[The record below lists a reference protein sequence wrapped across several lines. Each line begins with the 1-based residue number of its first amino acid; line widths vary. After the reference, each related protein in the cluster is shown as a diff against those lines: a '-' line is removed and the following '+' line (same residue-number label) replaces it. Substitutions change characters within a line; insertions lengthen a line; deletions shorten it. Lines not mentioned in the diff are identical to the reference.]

1 MSQSTSLQY
10 DAPWPVYAMDWCKTW
25 APGQIRPRAAFRIA
39 LSSYT
44 EDYRNRLAIVGLQDE
59 RSLVDDELH
68 EGHSD
73 FVLLAETMHGY
84 PATQLQ
90 WQPLSAASFNWT
102 MKPAT
107 TELLA
112 TTGDALRIWD
122 FSYDG
127 EQKTSSYVGR
137 HPTTSGYRLG
147 QRVALSGS
155 KVPSASSG
163 APLTS
168 FSWNTLLP
176 SHIVTSSI
184 DTTCT
189 VWDINTSTAIT
200 QLIAHDREVYD
211 VAWLPNSTDVFTSVG
226 ADGSLRLFDLRSLE
240 HSTIL
245 YEASTV
251 RAKETSKSTSPQ
263 NRPVSTPLL
272 RIAFNPADSHYIATF
287 HADSSGEV
295 QILDMRSP
303 GAPVVELKGHRAQVN
318 AIGWSN
324 KESMLTTAG
333 DDSQIL
339 VWDLSQQALASPR
352 HHNSSRIQSS
362 PRPDSKKRVITD
374 PVLAYT
380 ATSEINNFA
389 WSPILPQMSVPGS
402 ASVIAGGEWLA
413 MALGKTVKVLR
424 V

>member
-10 DAPWPVYAMDWCKTW
+10 EAPWPVYAMDWCKTW
-25 APGQIRPRAAFRIA
+25 APGQIRARAAFRIA
-39 LSSYT
+39 LGSYT
-44 EDYRNRLAIVGLQDE
+44 EDYRNRLAIIGLQDE
-59 RSLVDDELH
+59 RSLVDDEIH
-68 EGHSD
+68 EGYSD
-73 FVLLAETMHGY
+73 FVVLAETMHGY
-84 PATQLQ
+84 PATKLQ
-90 WQPLSAASFNWT
+90 WQPLSAATFNWA
-102 MKPAT
+102 MKPAM

-127 EQKTSSYVGR
+127 DQKTSNFVGR
-137 HPTTSGYRLG
+137 HPNSSGYHLV

-155 KVPSASSG
+155 KVPSTSSG
-163 APLTS
+163 PPLTS
-168 FSWNTLLP
+168 FSWNTVLA

-211 VAWLPNSTDVFTSVG
+211 VAWLPGSTDVFTSVG

-251 RAKETSKSTSPQ
+251 RAKESSKTASPQ
-263 NRPVSTPLL
+263 TRPMSTPLL
-272 RIAFNPADSHYIATF
+272 RIAFNPSDSHYIATF
-287 HADSSGEV
+287 HADSGDV

-303 GAPVVELKGHRAQVN
+303 GAPVIEIKGHRAQVN
-318 AIGWSN
+318 AIGWS
-324 KESMLTTAG
+324 KQEGMLATAG
-333 DDSQIL
+333 DDSQVLI
-339 VWDLSQQALASPR
+339 WDLSPQTIASPR
-352 HHNSSRIQSS
+352 HTVTSRVPAS
-362 PRPDSKKRVITD
+362 PRPDAKRRVFTD

-380 ATSEINNFA
+380 APGEINNLA
-389 WSPILPQMSVPGS
+389 WSPPLSSLGS
-402 ASVIAGGEWLA
+402 GPAIPSGEWLA
-413 MALGKTVKVLR
+413 MAIGKTVKVLR